1 MAYRIVIRRNGKQHG
16 TLGPYGSKS
25 AADADAATIK
35 IRLSGPASV
44 AVEKVKV
51 GGVTYVP
58 QGGGGGDLFPAYAPP
73 PLRRAAGG
81 VVIDENGFILVR
93 EPTNHFD
100 GYVWTLPKGGVD
112 AGETDE
118 QGALREVEEETGVR
132 AEVVA
137 PISGEWKGGT
147 STNVYFLMRPLGVTG
162 VLDDE
167 TESIAFVSYD
177 EAKARISK
185 TKNAKGKARD
195 LEVLDAGYGLWLQ
208 RQPAASAP
216 APTRNPR
223 RVNPSALHPDIP
235 DRVPR
240 TAAFKRWFGRSK
252 VVDRRGKPLVVFHG
266 SRRPFVAFDYS
277 RWGQTDPGFA
287 GKGFYFIDHMGYA
300 KAYAEMDAQP
310 ADQPTV
316 IAVYLRMENPLVV
329 QEFDEIP
336 GATGRVP
343 TMAQAEEMQRRVRA
357 LGYDGVIVRGKPGNP
372 SEYVV
377 FEPSQVKA
385 VDNVGTF
392 DPADPNMRRN
402 PRHRFA

>member
-1 MAYRIVIRRNGKQHG
+1 MAYRIVIRRNGKPHG
-16 TLGPYGSKS
+16 TLGPYGSKT

-35 IRLSGPASV
+35 IRLSGPATV

-58 QGGGGGDLFPAYAPP
+58 QGGGDLFPAYAPP

-137 PISGEWKGGT
+137 PIPGEWKGGT
-147 STNVYFLMRPLGVTG
+147 STNVYFLMRPLEVTG
-162 VLDDE
+162 EHDNE
-167 TESIAFVSYD
+167 TQAIAFVSYD

-208 RQPAASAP
+208 RQHAP
-216 APTRNPR
+216 
-223 RVNPSALHPDIP
+223 S
-235 DRVPR
+235 
-240 TAAFKRWFGRSK
+240 
-252 VVDRRGKPLVVFHG
+252 
-266 SRRPFVAFDYS
+266 
-277 RWGQTDPGFA
+277 
-287 GKGFYFIDHMGYA
+287 
-300 KAYAEMDAQP
+300 
-310 ADQPTV
+310 
-316 IAVYLRMENPLVV
+316 
-329 QEFDEIP
+329 
-336 GATGRVP
+336 
-343 TMAQAEEMQRRVRA
+343 
-357 LGYDGVIVRGKPGNP
+357 
-372 SEYVV
+372 
-377 FEPSQVKA
+377 
-385 VDNVGTF
+385 
-392 DPADPNMRRN
+392 RN